1 MPCNAP
7 HRASLEEGRLLMPL
21 LSRTLSQPDVPA
33 STAAHAWTTRLSP
46 DVPDAPPEELEE
58 AEVDEP
64 EEAEEGQ
71 AGSPPSRSSKRQRR

>member
-21 LSRTLSQPDVPA
+21 LLRTLSQPDVPA
-33 STAAHAWTTRLSP
+33 STAARTWTTRLSP

-58 AEVDEP
+58 AEVDEAD
-64 EEAEEGQ
+64 EADERRS
-71 AGSPPSRSSKRQRR
+71 ASPPSRSSKRQRR